1 MPNMTKMWGSGDPF
15 RFLIHAQLFFEHQ
28 VSNDWTRAI
37 RRDDSTPHRGFSL
50 KRCRVK
56 VVIACH
62 SSSAKGLLGAFTKL
76 VDSGKDHTFA
86 ANLVLMWVWDGLGQ
100 SPNWFVYWYWYL
112 LFQVAFVCC
121 FFIVSH
127 FSARLLYTLL
137 CRSKM
142 VSDCWSIEPR
152 LRPSAEP

>member
-56 VVIACH
+56 VVIACQQLCQGPAWCLH
-62 SSSAKGLLGAFTKL
+62 KAGGQRKGSYLRCKL
-76 VDSGKDHTFA
+76 SLDVG
-86 ANLVLMWVWDGLGQ
+86 LDGLGQ

-121 FFIVSH
+121 FFLGSH